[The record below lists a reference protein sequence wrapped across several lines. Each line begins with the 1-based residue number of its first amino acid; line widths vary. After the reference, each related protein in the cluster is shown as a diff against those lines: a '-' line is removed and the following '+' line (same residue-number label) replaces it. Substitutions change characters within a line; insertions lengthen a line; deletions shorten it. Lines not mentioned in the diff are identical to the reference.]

1 MDLYLFKNS
10 LTNDVVALN
19 SSVFA
24 ASEGEIEGN
33 SIGRLVSNLVATTE
47 PSDHYVMNGAA
58 RSVEAFYDLGH

>member
-1 MDLYLFKNS
+1 MDFCLFKNS
-10 LTNDVVALN
+10 LTNNVVALN

-47 PSDHYVMNGAA
+47 PSDHYVMNGVA
-58 RSVEAFYDLGH
+58 RSVEAFYELSH